1 MNRGPRRSYPVG
13 MRPLSLWR
21 HEVRRAGPAALLAPP
36 AVALFVVA
44 IAVDSA
50 LRLHEPA
57 PTTGLILQN
66 LLELGLPLAAGIG
79 AASLIGRDPAVELQ
93 LTLPTAYRAT
103 ILRRLV
109 AGTGWV
115 AVVALTVALGAV
127 ATGWWD
133 RWPGAHPPLAGQLT
147 WLAPTAF
154 LAGLGLL
161 IAVLAGGSALAAA
174 VVAMLWTFHLAAA
187 GPLQDHQ
194 WSRPLFLF
202 ATTRGG
208 PELDWTANRL
218 TLLAAGTAMT
228 GAAWLLL
235 RRPVRLLTKETE

>member
-1 MNRGPRRSYPVG
+1 

-21 HEVRRAGPAALLAPP
+21 HEVRRAGPAALLTPP
-36 AVALFVVA
+36 VVALVVAA

-50 LRLHEPA
+50 ARLHDPA
-57 PTTGLILQN
+57 ASTALIVQN
-66 LLELGLPLAAGIG
+66 LLELALPLAAGVG
-79 AASLIGRDPAVELQ
+79 AASLVGRDPAVELQ

-103 ILRRLV
+103 ILRRLA

-115 AVVALTVALGAV
+115 ALIGVTVVLGAV

-133 RWPGAHPPLAGQLT
+133 RWPGAHTPLAGQLT

-154 LAGLGLL
+154 VAGLGLL
-161 IAVLAGGSALAAA
+161 IGALAGNSALAAS
-174 VVAMLWTFHLAAA
+174 VVAMVWIFHLAAT
-187 GPLQDHQ
+187 GPLQNHQ
-194 WSRPLFLF
+194 WSRQVYLF
-202 ATTRGG
+202 ATTRGS

-218 TLLAAGTAMT
+218 TLLAAGAVMT

-235 RRPVRLLTKETE
+235 GRPARLLTKEPE